1 MPPRAI
7 SSPPRRRPPRYA
19 GGSLRT
25 RVSRSSAPDVTVPS
39 DDPYRAL
46 FLAHPLPMWC
56 YDPATSAIVDVNDA
70 ALAHYGVGRD
80 AFLRKRAG
88 DLQHEGTAPGAGGR
102 LFDAVSQPCDLR

>member
-7 SSPPRRRPPRYA
+7 SLPRRRRLPTYA
-19 GGSLRT
+19 DGSLRIT
-25 RVSRSSAPDVTVPS
+25 VSRNSAPDVTAAS

-56 YDPATSAIVDVNDA
+56 YDPTTSAIVDVNDA
-70 ALAHYGVGRD
+70 ALAHYGLERD

-88 DLQHEGTAPGAGGR
+88 ELQPENADPRADGR
-102 LFDAVSQPCDLR
+102 RFDA